1 MPWSSKS
8 VIETRQQ
15 FVSLATLP
23 GANIRALCRQFEVSP
38 KTAYKFLARVKVMGE
53 QEGCRDISRRP
64 HRSPRKFAEAVE
76 KEVIGVRAAHPQ
88 WGGRRIEAEL
98 RRGGH
103 ERVPSPSTI
112 TAILRRNLRLAR
124 PDCRQSTIA
133 SLPLEWPTTLAAT
146 RRERFPSATD
156 AELQV
161 VFKHLL
167 GVPILKRRRAMVLL
181 AHWLG
186 VRQSSL
192 CSLIGVSPVTWR
204 RCLRKYAEGGVDAL
218 FAPRRSSRCKIKDTE
233 LKTIVFDTL
242 HRPPSQFGINRTTW
256 KLADLRRVLAR
267 YGHTASEE
275 TLSTIIK
282 SSGYRWRKARVVL
295 TSNDPEFSAKL
306 DRIQW
311 ILGNLAP
318 DEAFFSIDEFGPFA
332 VKDQPGR
339 SLTPPGEQR
348 LVQQWQKSRGTVLLT
363 AALELASNQVTH
375 VYSEKKNTA
384 EMIRMMKV
392 LADKYRD
399 RRCIYLSWDAASW
412 HMSKELNEAIHH
424 HNSRL
429 SGPSVV
435 VAPLPARA
443 QFLNVIESVFSGMAR
458 AIIHSSNY
466 QSPAEA
472 KAAIDRYFEERNA
485 HFEANPRRA
494 GSRIWGKERVPAE
507 FSPSNNCKDPCLG

>member
-1 MPWSSKS
+1 MPWLSRS
-8 VIETRQQ
+8 VIESRQQ
-15 FVSLATLP
+15 FVFLAKLP
-23 GANIRALCRQFEVSP
+23 GANIRALCRRFEVSP
-38 KTAYKFLARVKVMGE
+38 KTAYKFLARVKTIGE
-53 QEGCRDISRRP
+53 QGYLDVSRRP
-64 HRSPRKFAEAVE
+64 LRSPQKIADAVE
-76 KEVIGVRAAHPQ
+76 KEVVGVRAAHPE

-98 RRGGH
+98 RRRGLA
-103 ERVPSPSTI
+103 RVPSPSTI
-112 TAILRRNLRLAR
+112 TAILRRNLCLAR
-124 PDCRQSTIA
+124 PDPYQHSVA
-133 SLPLEWPTTLAAT
+133 SLPLEWPSTLAAT
-146 RRERFPSATD
+146 ARERFPCAAD
-156 AELQV
+156 ADLRV

-167 GVPILKRRRAMVLL
+167 GTAVLQRRRAMVLL

-192 CSLIGVSPVTWR
+192 CNLIGLSPITWR
-204 RCLRKYAEGGVDAL
+204 RCLRKHAEGGVDGL
-218 FAPRRSSRCKIKDTE
+218 FARRRNSRSKINDIE
-233 LKTIVFDTL
+233 LKTTVFDIL

-256 KLADLRRVLAR
+256 KLADLRKVLAQK
-267 YGHTASEE
+267 GQAASEE
-275 TLSTIIK
+275 VLSTIVK
-282 SSGYRWRKARVVL
+282 SSGYKWRKARVVL
-295 TSNDPEFSAKL
+295 TSNDSEFSAKL

-311 ILGNLAP
+311 ILSNLAP

-332 VKDQPGR
+332 IKDQPGR
-339 SLTPPGEQR
+339 SLTAPGERR

-363 AALELASNQVTH
+363 AAIELASNQVTH

-392 LADKYRD
+392 LTEKYRD
-399 RRCIYLSWDAASW
+399 RQCIYLSWDAASW
-412 HMSKELNEAIHH
+412 HLSKELNEAIRD

-429 SGPSVV
+429 GGPTVI

-458 AIIHSSNY
+458 AIIHNSNY

-494 GSRIWGKERVPAE
+494 GNKIWGKERVPAE
-507 FSPSNNCKDPCLG
+507 FSPSNNCKDPRLG